1 MRTLVLGIGLWAA
14 SLLGADINGI
24 WIGEIP
30 GRNGQ
35 AQEIAFKFTQ
45 KGAKLEGK
53 MYGAYQSTPISE
65 GTIFGELLTFT
76 LHAQEQTGNQINESR
91 IRFTGRLKNGEMEL
105 FRERESSTN
114 AGNGGTVNVQVNS
127 KQTCRLKRLSQ

>member
-1 MRTLVLGIGLWAA
+1 VRSFVLGIGLWAA
-14 SLLGADINGI
+14 SLRGADIDGI
-24 WIGEIP
+24 WIGEML

-65 GTIFGELLTFT
+65 GTISGELLTFT

-105 FRERESSTN
+105 FRERETSTN
-114 AGNGGTVNVQVNS
+114 AGNGGTVNLQANS
-127 KQTCRLKRLSQ
+127 KQTCHLKRLP